1 MCLYEKDLRF
11 DIYHLYRR
19 KRISAFIIDQI
30 MIQTGCK
37 YVWIWI
43 TISKE
48 RNMFVAENLFDPL
61 SPNMVNT

>member
-11 DIYHLYRR
+11 DTYQLYRR
-19 KRISAFIIDQI
+19 KRISAFIIGQI
-30 MIQTGCK
+30 MIQTGRK

>member
-11 DIYHLYRR
+11 GTYQIYRR

-30 MIQTGCK
+30 MIQIGCK

-43 TISKE
+43 TISEE
-48 RNMFVAENLFDPL
+48 RNMFVAENSFDPF